1 MTATG
6 SCMARLASGEFKGS
20 PRVSTPDPVA
30 ARDDAADLMEELGR
44 QDLEIERLIDA
55 ETVLGYCPHGVNL
68 DRDFCPKGCRV

>member
-1 MTATG
+1 M
-6 SCMARLASGEFKGS
+6 SSS
-20 PRVSTPDPVA
+20 DPVAAPADNA

-68 DRDFCPKGCRV
+68 DRDFCPEGCRV

>member
-1 MTATG
+1 M
-6 SCMARLASGEFKGS
+6 
-20 PRVSTPDPVA
+20 PDA